1 MEDDDLFL
9 KELAPG
15 DGNAQQTVQTN
26 KNMNSDKYW
35 EERFD
40 YLLKQDLINVPK
52 DYYDEQILFDDPD
65 QLMEVFAYLEEQ
77 NLKNIQSAQDIEQD
91 LDKEKAQE
99 IKKRKEIGGEIEA

>member
-15 DGNAQQTVQTN
+15 DGNAQQTVQKN

-65 QLMEVFAYLEEQ
+65 QLMEVFAYLEE
-77 NLKNIQSAQDIEQD
+77 
-91 LDKEKAQE
+91 
-99 IKKRKEIGGEIEA
+99 

>member
-15 DGNAQQTVQTN
+15 DSHAQQTISQTN

-40 YLLKQDLINVPK
+40 YLLK
-52 DYYDEQILFDDPD
+52 
-65 QLMEVFAYLEEQ
+65 
-77 NLKNIQSAQDIEQD
+77 
-91 LDKEKAQE
+91 
-99 IKKRKEIGGEIEA
+99 